1 MHHRSAPSSSSSA
14 PVAWPRRLEL
24 PGFDLTCTHS
34 DAWGFSSAPPS
45 MLVIGAGATG
55 VQVASIFNAFGSHVT
70 IFEAAPRILMSED
83 HDVAA
88 AVRAALQ
95 ASGIRVL
102 EQAGTIERFE
112 SCPAGV
118 RLIYTKAGTQEH
130 VEATVA
136 VVAAGWVANTAGL
149 DLAAA
154 GVETDQRGYVRVDS
168 QLRTTAP
175 HIFAAGDITG
185 HLMVVH
191 EAVREGYLAATNAVL
206 GRTTA
211 LPAEVSPIGSFTDPE
226 YASVGVTEATARS
239 SRDVIVATERF
250 DALARP
256 IIDGRP
262 TGFCKLV
269 VDRAAPHHPRLP
281 HRGRARRRAGPTG
294 RGRHGR
300 RDDSRAARPGPV
312 LIPHLRQRHR
322 ARRAQSRPQPRTG
335 HQADRR

>member
-1 MHHRSAPSSSSSA
+1 M
-14 PVAWPRRLEL
+14 AWPRRLEL
-24 PGFDLTCTHS
+24 PGFDLTCSHS

-95 ASGIRVL
+95 ASGIRVF

-154 GVETDQRGYVRVDS
+154 GVGTDQRGYVRVDS

-226 YASVGVTEATARS
+226 YASVGVTEATARNG
-239 SRDVIVATERF
+239 RDVTRRHRAVRRPGPTDHRRPPHRLLQTGRGPRVA
-250 DALARP
+250 
-256 IIDGRP
+256 
-262 TGFCKLV
+262 
-269 VDRAAPHHPRLP
+269 HHPRLP